1 MSVSIVVYAFLH
13 TGLNLSETEICLS
26 KEFNNNNNNNPS
38 SSAVV
43 VSWW

>member
-26 KEFNNNNNNNPS
+26 KEFNNNNNNPS